1 MLNVTARPGALLSV
15 LPGTW
20 VVSST
25 RATIAY
31 LLSVEGTSSMSE
43 SPRFANPATWATF
56 WDNTALIEPSIA
68 MVGPQIGKF
77 RL

>member
-43 SPRFANPATWATF
+43 SLRFANPATWATF
-56 WDNTALIEPSIA
+56 WDNTAPIEPSIA
-68 MVGPQIGKF
+68 MGGPQIGKF